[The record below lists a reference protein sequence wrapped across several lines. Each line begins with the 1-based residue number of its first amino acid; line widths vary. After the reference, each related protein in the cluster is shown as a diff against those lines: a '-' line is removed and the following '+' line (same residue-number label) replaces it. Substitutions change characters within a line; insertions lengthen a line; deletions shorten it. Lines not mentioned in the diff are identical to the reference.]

1 MTKTLYLIGREFRE
15 ESGSYSKFFKE
26 VSRYAK
32 ERGYKI
38 CILVGKHSDI
48 DEVAEIMHNNT
59 FILRFPINTRT
70 IPILGSNLHYL
81 RLVRWV
87 SATLKVTNYNP
98 EKDII
103 ICNHLACL
111 GLVNIEIK
119 GKKVK
124 YGLRIGQPADIK
136 LKAHRIANEQLS
148 MITKMAR
155 FFHLKIQ
162 KHLEAVAI
170 KEADIF
176 LFPSEETKDFV
187 FSEYLIK
194 KPYIIPY
201 SGVEM

>member
-32 ERGYKI
+32 ERNYKVK
-38 CILVGKHSDI
+38 ILCAKFDGQKQIEYMKDYTVR
-48 DEVAEIMHNNT
+48 
-59 FILRFPINTRT
+59 RFPISTWT
-70 IPILGSNLHYL
+70 FPPFGSNLHYL
-81 RLVRWV
+81 NL
-87 SATLKVTNYNP
+87 TFYLKDYLESMNYNP